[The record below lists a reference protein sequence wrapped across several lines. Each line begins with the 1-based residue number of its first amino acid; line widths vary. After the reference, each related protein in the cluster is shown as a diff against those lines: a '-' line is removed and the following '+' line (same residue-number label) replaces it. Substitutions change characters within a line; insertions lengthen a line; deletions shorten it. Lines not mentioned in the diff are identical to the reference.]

1 MYPGDNFFSTLCILW
16 GQPHRILGE
25 VTSFQPSSPTP
36 YTSVPLAL
44 CCRVLPSWHAGAC
57 TCFLHGTLHSQQSI
71 LACVGGRGDEAAQ
84 RGDEELDVNWTVA
97 ALLGGLYLPLKYAAL
112 ATVREKIRSQTVIAI
127 MEQTNGLCPHYS
139 HQHL

>member
-1 MYPGDNFFSTLCILW
+1 MLPPWNPTLTTAHPGL
-16 GQPHRILGE
+16 
-25 VTSFQPSSPTP
+25 
-36 YTSVPLAL
+36 
-44 CCRVLPSWHAGAC
+44 
-57 TCFLHGTLHSQQSI
+57 
-71 LACVGGRGDEAAQ
+71 GRGGGAAQ
-84 RGDEELDVNWTVA
+84 RGDEELDVNWTVT